1 MTRVAPPAPAR
12 KQRKGLSMTEIDR
25 GTEQEAKAVSAI
37 VALLVPAV
45 GEQARSNDVCPL
57 CLFQNLTTTL
67 LLNVGLNFLHEGLEN
82 SWLAGVDEVVAL
94 LRATYTAPGD
104 LH

>member
-1 MTRVAPPAPAR
+1 
-12 KQRKGLSMTEIDR
+12 MTEIDR

-45 GEQARSNDVCPL
+45 LEQARNYEVCPD
-57 CLFQNLTTTL
+57 CLFQNLATTL
-67 LLNVGLNFLHEGLEN
+67 LLNVGLKFLHEGLEN
-82 SWLAGVDEVVAL
+82 CWLAGVDEVVEV
-94 LRATYTAPGD
+94 LRATYAAPGE